1 MSPIFFQASP
11 LTEINFYIRGTH
23 VNVNIRKLGVRQFSL
38 DIKNWQTIA
47 KFKPQ
52 FCGSPR
58 KDYLRKVFENLEKV
72 SFCLKIDDE
81 TFLAIANT
89 VL

>member
-23 VNVNIRKLGVRQFSL
+23 VNVNIRKLGTRQFSL
-38 DIKNWQTIA
+38 DIKKIGKLQ

-58 KDYLRKVFENLEKV
+58 KDYLRKVIENLDKKSHFV
-72 SFCLKIDDE
+72 
-81 TFLAIANT
+81 
-89 VL
+89 

>member
-23 VNVNIRKLGVRQFSL
+23 VNVNIRKLGIRQFSL

-58 KDYLRKVFENLEKV
+58 KDYLRIVLEIFEKSIILFEN
-72 SFCLKIDDE
+72 
-81 TFLAIANT
+81 
-89 VL
+89 